1 MLKKDVH
8 QELEFY
14 KSTMPVLNNSRLN
27 SCFKGKVRHNS
38 VRQMNDDFKPDQEI
52 CVVNHLWGPCMKLVF
67 EGNSEIINKIDL
79 LLETELL

>member
-1 MLKKDVH
+1 
-8 QELEFY
+8 
-14 KSTMPVLNNSRLN
+14 
-27 SCFKGKVRHNS
+27 
-38 VRQMNDDFKPDQEI
+38 MNDDFKPDQEI